1 MSLDSGSKMGLDGRH
16 HDAAGNQVS
25 LEDANGYTTAFAY
38 DALNRLTGID
48 YPEPD
53 ADVSFTYDPAGNL
66 VEMTDG
72 VGTTEW
78 EYDALSR
85 PTSVIDP
92 FDDAVGYEYDPLY
105 RLTAADYDD
114 ETYYHYMLRLRS
126 AQALRRG
133 REPPDRGH

>member
-1 MSLDSGSKMGLDGRH
+1 MGLDGRH
-16 HDAAGNQVS
+16 HDPAGNQVS

-38 DALNRLTGID
+38 D
-48 YPEPD
+48 
-53 ADVSFTYDPAGNL
+53 PAGQM

-72 VGTTEW
+72 VGPTEW

-85 PTSVIDP
+85 PASVIGP